1 MPSVAIV
8 PAAGKGERFGG
19 AKLLARIGSD
29 VLLDVTLR
37 SLLDAGVGRIVVVT
51 APGADFGE
59 ARLMTDRRVQTVV
72 NVDPSRGMFSSI
84 QAGLAG
90 ATGDPVLIL
99 PADMPFVQP
108 ATIVAVTDACERGG
122 VIVVPVHR
130 GERGHPI
137 AFPAALKRDILAVP
151 APSTLKDALA
161 ATGAGRLELPV
172 EDPGILR
179 DVDTRADLA
188 R

>member
-29 VLLDVTLR
+29 VLLDLTLR

-51 APGADFGE
+51 APGADFRD
-59 ARLMTDRRVQTVV
+59 ATLIADRRVQTIV
-72 NVDPSRGMFSSI
+72 NPEPLRGMFSSI

-108 ATIVAVTDACERGG
+108 ATIVAVADACERGG
-122 VIVVPVHR
+122 VIIVPVHQ

-137 AFPAALKRDILAVP
+137 AFPAALKRDILAV
-151 APSTLKDALA
+151 AEISTLKDALA
-161 ATGAGRLELPV
+161 ATGAGRLDLPV
-172 EDPGILR
+172 ADAGILR
-179 DVDTRADLA
+179 DVDTPADLG
-188 R
+188 